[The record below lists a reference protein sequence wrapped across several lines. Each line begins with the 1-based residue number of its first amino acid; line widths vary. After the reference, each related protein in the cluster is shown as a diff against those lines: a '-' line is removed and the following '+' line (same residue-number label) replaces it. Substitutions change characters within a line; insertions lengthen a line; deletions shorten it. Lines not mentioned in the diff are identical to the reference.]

1 MPSKNPRINIV
12 VEPPL
17 YEQIETLAEQRG
29 ISMSMVTRDLIKE
42 ALEVE
47 EDIALGNLADERD
60 KTFSE
65 ESALSHA
72 DVWD

>member
-1 MPSKNPRINIV
+1 MPSRNPRINIV

-42 ALEVE
+42 AMEIE
-47 EDIALGNLADERD
+47 EDIALGELAEERD